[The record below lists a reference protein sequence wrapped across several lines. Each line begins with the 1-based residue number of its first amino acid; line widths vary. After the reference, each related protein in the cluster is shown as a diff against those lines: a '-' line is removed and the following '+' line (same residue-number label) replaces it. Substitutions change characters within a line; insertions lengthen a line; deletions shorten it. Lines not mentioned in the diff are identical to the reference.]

1 MVIADHPRRPTM
13 VDVARLAGVA
23 VSTVSRAVNADPTV
37 GRVLAERVREAIGE
51 LGWEADERARHL
63 RTGVSRTIGAVVGD
77 LDSPFLRGAE
87 RAARAAGLMLL
98 AASTDLDEALEAK
111 AISSLCRRRV
121 DGLIIEPGAAGT
133 GDYLRAQMAHGLPVV
148 AIDRPIP
155 DTPSDSVV
163 VDNAHGI
170 DLAYDHLLGRGH
182 RQIAHVG
189 DTEVLSTA
197 RDRADAFRRRV
208 RGTEPRRAPTRRV
221 FTGPVTLDRVSRDLE
236 AALAV
241 RPAPTALV
249 TGNAAT
255 STHAF
260 RILGADL
267 GGLDL
272 VGFDDFEL
280 AVVLDPPWTVVAQ
293 DFATMGA
300 AALEMIRSRIE
311 SPALPLRQ
319 RVVPVRLVERTRAA
333 LLRPAGPVGPR
344 ALLASHGR

>member
-1 MVIADHPRRPTM
+1 M
-13 VDVARLAGVA
+13 VDVARLARVA
-23 VSTVSRAVNADPTV
+23 VSTVSRVVNADTTV
-37 GRVLAERVREAIGE
+37 GPELAERVRGAIEE

-63 RTGVSRTIGAVVGD
+63 RTGVSGTIGAVVGD

-87 RAARAAGLMLL
+87 RAARSAGLMLL
-98 AASTDLDEALEAK
+98 ATSTDLDAALEAR

-133 GDYLRAQMAHGLPVV
+133 GAYLRAQMAHGLPVA

-155 DTPSDSVV
+155 DTASDSVV

-170 DLAYDHLLGRGH
+170 DLAYNHLLGRGH
-182 RQIAHVG
+182 RYIAHVG

-197 RDRADAFRRRV
+197 AARADAFRRRTLE
-208 RGTEPRRAPTRRV
+208 TEPRGVLARRV
-221 FTGPVTLDRVSRDLE
+221 FTGAVTLHRVGRDID

-255 STHAF
+255 STCAF
-260 RILGADL
+260 RHLGADL
-267 GGLDL
+267 AGLDL

-280 AVVLDPPWTVVAQ
+280 AGILDPPRTVVAQ

-300 AALEMIRSRIE
+300 AALEMILSRME
-311 SPALPLRQ
+311 SPDLPLRQ
-319 RVVPVRLVERTRAA
+319 QVVPVRLVEHTRAEPA
-333 LLRPAGPVGPR
+333 RPATPR
-344 ALLASHGR
+344 RGRGSRVLSWTMTP

>member
-1 MVIADHPRRPTM
+1 MNAEPPRRPTM
-13 VDVARLAGVA
+13 VDVARLARVA
-23 VSTVSRAVNADPTV
+23 VSTVSRVANADSTV
-37 GRVLAERVREAIGE
+37 GPALAERVRRAIDE

-63 RTGVSRTIGAVVGD
+63 RTGVSGTIGAVVGD

-87 RAARAAGLMLL
+87 RAARTAGLMLL

-133 GDYLRAQMAHGLPVV
+133 GAYLRAQIAHGLPVV

-170 DLAYDHLLGRGH
+170 DLAYDRLLARGH
-182 RQIAHVG
+182 RYIAHVG

-197 RDRADAFRRRV
+197 RDRADAFRRRLRV
-208 RGTEPRRAPTRRV
+208 TEPHRAPAQRV
-221 FTGPVTLDRVSRDLE
+221 FTGPVTTERVALALE

-255 STHAF
+255 STCAF
-260 RILGADL
+260 RVLGAEL

-280 AVVLDPPWTVVAQ
+280 AVVSDPPWTVVAQ

-300 AALEMIRSRIE
+300 AALEMIRTRIQ
-311 SPALPLRQ
+311 SPGLPLRQ
-319 RVVPVRLVERTRAA
+319 QVVPVRLVERTRAEP
-333 LLRPAGPVGPR
+333 LRSVGRVVPR
-344 ALLASHGR
+344 ALQVSRGG